1 VVPGTLRSRGWA
13 PCPPVNR
20 RVPTVVTRLA
30 RRLVVTAIGVL
41 MFVVWI
47 YDVGGLRTWVA
58 QLLTNQITS
67 GLPGKG

>member
-1 VVPGTLRSRGWA
+1 
-13 PCPPVNR
+13 
-20 RVPTVVTRLA
+20 VVTRLA

-67 GLPGKG
+67 GLTGKG